1 MESRRVPFA
10 FEAVFSAITNRSL
23 QSFCASASPL
33 TNLALSLCL
42 HISFC
47 FDFTYLTLYLF
58 ANYMQRHF
66 FSLFV
71 TIFFLIPWS
80 CQAAVLKL
88 FHIAKSKVV
97 DHIASNYMSCKIVF
111 LLIFRSLPE
120 RVSINCS
127 FLNLYKLTKYNTGS
141 DILYFLLFLQFCIS
155 HFMEF
160 SLYDII
166 KSLYRI
172 LKCFIYIGSKRVSLP
187 FTIGI
192 SGLIIQQII
201 ISILNKIFCISPI
214 YLFHFCRIIL
224 QGMMT
229 ILKSLK
235 KLE

>member
-1 MESRRVPFA
+1 
-10 FEAVFSAITNRSL
+10 
-23 QSFCASASPL
+23 
-33 TNLALSLCL
+33 
-42 HISFC
+42 
-47 FDFTYLTLYLF
+47 
-58 ANYMQRHF
+58 
-66 FSLFV
+66 
-71 TIFFLIPWS
+71 
-80 CQAAVLKL
+80 
-88 FHIAKSKVV
+88 
-97 DHIASNYMSCKIVF
+97 
-111 LLIFRSLPE
+111 
-120 RVSINCS
+120 
-127 FLNLYKLTKYNTGS
+127 
-141 DILYFLLFLQFCIS
+141 
-155 HFMEF
+155 MEF

-235 KLE
+235 KLEWLLVLLVIAGISPPLALDEPYCLLLNPHGKRVTWTYISPLFLSVHLPSFSFHLPRRNAIVSFLSSD